1 MVHPKRTR
9 TSSWFLGACVVSSAV
24 HGGAGYLIPATSFF
38 SAADRSERC
47 PRQDDSFRGN
57 RIAAVPRAAAA
68 LWRVAPQQARR
79 QEKSITMKQ
88 KQARK
93 KTTRV
98 RLRRAGPRT
107 DVEGYSHSAF
117 LKMRDEVALQVA
129 TTKQGTRRSRKI
141 NFSGGLD
148 SCPCLV
154 LNADYQPL
162 SYLPLSLWG
171 WQDVIKAVFSEKVVV
186 LATYG
191 DRSIRSPSVVV
202 QLPSVIALKE
212 FVNNHRSDPPFT
224 RRNLFLRDSHRC
236 QYCMKY
242 FPPHNLSF
250 DHVVPKKLGGKG
262 AWDNVVTAC
271 GRCNNRKSDCHP
283 RDLRSI
289 GMTLAKYPRTPSFS
303 ELQSKARRYPPSEIH
318 ETWEDYLYF
327 ESEIVEDDE
336 ENEEEDA
343 ESAA

>member
-1 MVHPKRTR
+1 
-9 TSSWFLGACVVSSAV
+9 
-24 HGGAGYLIPATSFF
+24 
-38 SAADRSERC
+38 
-47 PRQDDSFRGN
+47 
-57 RIAAVPRAAAA
+57 
-68 LWRVAPQQARR
+68 
-79 QEKSITMKQ
+79 
-88 KQARK
+88 
-93 KTTRV
+93 
-98 RLRRAGPRT
+98 
-107 DVEGYSHSAF
+107 
-117 LKMRDEVALQVA
+117 MRNEVALQVA
-129 TTKQGTRRSRKI
+129 TAQQGTRREKKI

-212 FVNNHRSDPPFT
+212 FVNNHRSYPPFT
-224 RRNLFLRDSHRC
+224 RRNLFLRDSHKC
-236 QYCMKY
+236 QYCLKY
-242 FPPHNLSF
+242 FPPRDLSF

-262 AWDNVVTAC
+262 TWDNVVTAC

-289 GMTLAKYPRTPSFS
+289 GMRLNKYPSTPTFS
-303 ELQSKARRYPPSEIH
+303 ELQNKARRYPPSQIH
-318 ETWEDYLYF
+318 
-327 ESEIVEDDE
+327 
-336 ENEEEDA
+336 
-343 ESAA
+343 

>member
-1 MVHPKRTR
+1 M
-9 TSSWFLGACVVSSAV
+9 S
-24 HGGAGYLIPATSFF
+24 
-38 SAADRSERC
+38 
-47 PRQDDSFRGN
+47 
-57 RIAAVPRAAAA
+57 
-68 LWRVAPQQARR
+68 
-79 QEKSITMKQ
+79 MKQ
-88 KQARK
+88 KKVRK
-93 KTTRV
+93 AAVV
-98 RLRRAGPRT
+98 RARRAGPRT
-107 DVEGYSHSAF
+107 DVEGYTEANF
-117 LKMRDEVALQVA
+117 LKMRNEVSVEVATA
-129 TTKQGTRRSRKI
+129 NQGGSRRNRKI

-191 DRSIRSPSVVV
+191 DRSVRSPSVVV

-212 FVNNHRSDPPFT
+212 FVNNHRSQPPFT
-224 RRNLFLRDSHRC
+224 RRNLFLRDSHQC

-262 AWDNVVTAC
+262 TWDNVVTAC
-271 GRCNNRKSDCHP
+271 ARCNNRKSDCHP

-289 GMTLAKYPRTPSFS
+289 GMSLNKYPQTPTFS
-303 ELQSKARRYPPSEIH
+303 QLQNLARRYPPNEIH

-327 ESEIVEDDE
+327 DSEIREDEDE
-336 ENEEEDA
+336 GEQQEEGRGGNGEGNA
-343 ESAA
+343 GAVA